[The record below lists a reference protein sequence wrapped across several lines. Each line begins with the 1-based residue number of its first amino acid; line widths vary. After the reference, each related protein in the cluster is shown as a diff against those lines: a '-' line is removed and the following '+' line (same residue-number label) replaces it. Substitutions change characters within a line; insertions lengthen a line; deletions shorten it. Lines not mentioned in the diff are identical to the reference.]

1 MKRINYLQIY
11 FTIRNK
17 WYSKRWYYFKLFY
30 FGIFILLLIWFL
42 IQFYNTTPEQT
53 GYSFIDKMSEEELH
67 FFVKHL
73 EEIIRRY
80 K

>member
-1 MKRINYLQIY
+1 MIIAYKIYPKRH
-11 FTIRNK
+11 
-17 WYSKRWYYFKLFY
+17 YYFRLLFY
-30 FGIFILLLIWFL
+30 AVFIMLLIWFL

-53 GYSFIDKMSEEELH
+53 GYSFIDNMSEEELQ